1 MTKKLYYEDPYLKE
15 ITVQVAE
22 SSANENGPYVVLN
35 ETCFYP
41 EGGGQPADRGVIGT
55 VAVLDVQNQDGEI
68 RHYLD
73 RQLEPGEY
81 KAALDW
87 QRRWDHMQQH
97 AGQHLL
103 SALLEDR
110 HGYQTTS
117 FHLGQERVS
126 IDLHQAAID
135 RETLQQVEL
144 EANRIISQHLPIRT
158 RFVNEQQLGQLA
170 LRKPPAVTGDIR
182 LVEIEGIDLNACG
195 GTHPDNTAE
204 IGLMKILGTEKAK
217 GGMRLYFLCGE
228 RALEHFG
235 KVSDVS
241 DALIGKLNAPL
252 PELVQAADA
261 LLSEKIAADK
271 EIAEL
276 KKQLLSAEA
285 KALTPEEGVAIRKFG
300 DRPVKELQQ
309 LARLVTEEYP
319 SVCLLF
325 ATQQQDSIR
334 LVCARGKESSAD
346 MRETLKRLLQE
357 TDGKGGGT
365 PALAQG
371 GGNTEKPFECFQ
383 EIFNELHANG

>member
-1 MTKKLYYEDPYLKE
+1 MTKKLYYDDPYLKE
-15 ITVQVAE
+15 IIVHVAE
-22 SSANENGPYVVLN
+22 SAIDESGQYAVLDQ
-35 ETCFYP
+35 TCFYP
-41 EGGGQPADRGVIGT
+41 EGGGQPADHGMIGAAT
-55 VAVLDVQNQDGEI
+55 VQDVQNQDGEI

-81 KAALDW
+81 QAKLNW

-103 SALLEDR
+103 SALLED
-110 HGYQTTS
+110 HYGYRTTS

-126 IDLHQAAID
+126 IDLHKASID

-144 EANRIISQHLPIRT
+144 EANRIIQSHLPIRT
-158 RFVNEQQLGQLA
+158 RFVHESQLEQLN

-182 LVEIEGIDLNACG
+182 LVEIDSIDLNACG
-195 GTHPDNTAE
+195 GTHPDNTAG
-204 IGLMKILGTEKAK
+204 IGLLKILGTEKAK
-217 GGMRLYFLCGE
+217 GGTRLYFLCGE

-235 KVSDVS
+235 KLSDTR

-252 PELVQAADA
+252 AELVQAADA

-271 EIAEL
+271 EIVEL
-276 KKQLLSAEA
+276 KKQLLLSEA
-285 KALTPEEGVAIRKFG
+285 KALTPEGGVAIRNFG

-309 LARLVTEEYP
+309 LARLATEEYP

-325 ATQQQDSIR
+325 AAQEEGSIR
-334 LVCARGKESSAD
+334 LVCARGNEASAD

-365 PALAQG
+365 AALAQG
-371 GGNTEKPFECFQ
+371 GGHTEEPFERFQ
-383 EIFNELHANG
+383 EIFNEIHANG

>member
-1 MTKKLYYEDPYLKE
+1 MTKKLYYDDSYLKE
-15 ITVQVAE
+15 ATVHVIE
-22 SSANENGPYVVLN
+22 SAMDGSGQYAVLDQ
-35 ETCFYP
+35 TCFYP
-41 EGGGQPADRGVIGT
+41 EGGGQPADRGMIGEAT
-55 VAVLDVQNQDGEI
+55 VQDVQNQDGEI

-126 IDLHQAAID
+126 IDLHKASID
-135 RETLQQVEL
+135 QETLRQVEL
-144 EANRIISQHLPIRT
+144 EANRIISRHLPIRT
-158 RFVNEQQLGQLA
+158 RFVNDRQLEQLH
-170 LRKPPAVTGDIR
+170 LRKPPAVSGDIR
-182 LVEIEGIDLNACG
+182 LVEMEGIDLNACG
-195 GTHPDNTAE
+195 GTHPDNTAG
-204 IGLMKILGTEKAK
+204 IGLLKILGTEKAK
-217 GGMRLYFLCGE
+217 GGTRLYFLCGE

-235 KVSDVS
+235 ILSDTS
-241 DALIGKLNAPL
+241 NALIGKLNAPL
-252 PELVQAADA
+252 AELVQAADA

-271 EIAEL
+271 EIVEL
-276 KKQLLSAEA
+276 KKQLLLSEA
-285 KALTPEEGVAIRKFG
+285 KALTPEGGVAIRNFG
-300 DRPVKELQQ
+300 DRPIKELQQ
-309 LARLVTEEYP
+309 LARLATEEYP

-325 ATQQQDSIR
+325 AAQAQGSIR
-334 LVCARGKESSAD
+334 LVCARGHESSAD

-365 PALAQG
+365 AALAQG
-371 GGNTEKPFECFQ
+371 GGHTKEPFERFE
-383 EIFNELHANG
+383 EIFSEIHANG